1 MAGVS
6 CNSPQAFVL
15 PDVSVFIQV
24 SIYIFWF
31 SSKHI
36 IRSDTIYR
44 NMNKKEIVYRN
55 IACSYIDGNNRF
67 TQLGLSKEL
76 GISISTVNSA
86 VRDLAG
92 INAVRISTRSF
103 AVSAIERVLFYWAS
117 CRKLDRDVIYSTRV
131 DAGVREIEA
140 DMPMGI
146 AFTAY
151 TAYVLTYK
159 DAPADYSEVY
169 VYVSEEAVDEIKER
183 FSVNKGIPNLFVMRA
198 DDDLDKWI
206 KSNKIKRSSVC
217 PAQAFVDLWNIRT
230 WYAKEFSDAIL
241 KRIGV

>member
-1 MAGVS
+1 MLVKRQGLMLS
-6 CNSPQAFVL
+6 
-15 PDVSVFIQV
+15 DVSTSVYN
-24 SIYIFWF
+24 SIYMFRF
-31 SSKHI
+31 LSKYI
-36 IRSDTIYR
+36 IMSNVAYR

-55 IACSYIDGNNRF
+55 IACSYIDGDNRF

-117 CRKLDRDVIYSTRV
+117 CRKLDRDIVYSTRV

-140 DMPMGI
+140 NMPMGI

-151 TAYVLTYK
+151 TAYVLNYK
-159 DAPADYSEVY
+159 DVPADYSEVY
-169 VYVSEEAVDEIKER
+169 VYASEEAVDEIKER
-183 FSVNKGIPNLFVMRA
+183 FSANKGICNLFVMRA
-198 DDDLDKWI
+198 DADLDKRI

-217 PAQAFVDLWNIRT
+217 PAQAFVDLWNVRT